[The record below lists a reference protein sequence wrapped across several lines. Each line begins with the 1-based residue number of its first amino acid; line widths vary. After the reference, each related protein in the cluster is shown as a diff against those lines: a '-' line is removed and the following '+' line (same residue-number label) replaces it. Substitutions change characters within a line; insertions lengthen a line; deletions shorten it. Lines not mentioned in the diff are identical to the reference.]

1 MYVSFFLNFV
11 FLSEYFP
18 TVSCGFVV
26 IAIIVI
32 VVSLWFFVWG
42 VRALHTTLI
51 VVSFVFLVVSILRG
65 IPL

>member
-1 MYVSFFLNFV
+1 MLVFFLNFV

-51 VVSFVFLVVSILRG
+51 VVSFFFLS
-65 IPL
+65 